1 MDYDDYLDFLN
12 HLFLEQM
19 LDFDY
24 YWREK
29 ASTVDALTVL

>member
-12 HLFLEQM
+12 HLFLELF

-24 YWREK
+24 ADYNN
-29 ASTVDALTVL
+29 STVGANEVR